1 MNIKNIFALILIVI
15 TVGSCKKTPTV
26 DQAKVDDGIIKNYIS
41 SNGLNA
47 TATGSGL
54 YYVIKTVGT
63 GANPTANSTVNVVYK
78 GYYTNGSVFDQSS
91 VSGAS
96 LNLGSVIAG
105 WQEGIPYFRNVKIS
119 TDGNQNQNGL
129 EARVSRLIDANVD
142 FSKPHNFNSRA
153 K

>member
-1 MNIKNIFALILIVI
+1 MKKLVALFILII
-15 TVGSCKKTPTV
+15 TIASCKKTPTV

-78 GYYTNGSVFDQSS
+78 GYFTNGSVFDQSS
-91 VSGAS
+91 V
-96 LNLGSVIAG
+96 
-105 WQEGIPYFRNVKIS
+105 
-119 TDGNQNQNGL
+119 
-129 EARVSRLIDANVD
+129 
-142 FSKPHNFNSRA
+142 
-153 K
+153 

>member
-1 MNIKNIFALILIVI
+1 MNILKNLMPIIFVVI
-15 TVGSCKKTPTV
+15 TIASCKKTPTV

-78 GYYTNGSVFDQSS
+78 GYFTNGSVFDQSS

-105 WQEGIPYFRNVKIS
+105 WQEGIPYFKKGGGKGILLIPS
-119 TDGNQNQNGL
+119 ALGYGSQ
-129 EARVSRLIDANVD
+129 VSGSIPANSVIIFD
-142 FSKPHNFNSRA
+142 ITLQ
-153 K
+153 